1 MADLRILHD
10 ELLAALA
17 ELEAV
22 TARPAFNESEL
33 SRLRYRL
40 SRVSGERRRL
50 VERLCAT
57 LAEQAIGSQAE
68 RLNALRQSNLQA
80 RAASNAHIGAWSL
93 REVAA
98 DWEGYC
104 RASAQMRAIM
114 RTQIAAEKATLYPRL
129 APTDLNA
136 QHLSA

>member
-10 ELLAALA
+10 ELLAALS
-17 ELEAV
+17 EMESV
-22 TARPAFNESEL
+22 TAQPNFNESEL

-50 VERLCAT
+50 VEALCAT
-57 LAEQAIGSQAE
+57 LLPQATGSQAD
-68 RLNALRQSNLQA
+68 RLRAVRDGSLEA
-80 RAASNAHIGAWSL
+80 RAASNAHIGSWSI

-104 RASAQMRAIM
+104 AASAKMRVIMRA
-114 RTQIAAEKATLYPRL
+114 QIAAERAALYPQL
-129 APTDLNA
+129 PA
-136 QHLSA
+136 SAAKAA